1 MFANIIFDWSGTLC
15 NDLPPVIDTI
25 NRILTHHGAAE
36 VDEATFRE
44 EFRLPF
50 GDFYHERIPG
60 VPHAELE
67 ALYARFFPKT
77 RKTEVPIPHAREFV
91 EAMHDAERRLFVLS
105 AVTES
110 HFQQQAKNLGFDG
123 KFERVY
129 LDVRDKRRVI
139 HQLLDENRLTPDE
152 TCFIGDM
159 RHDVDTAKH
168 AGITSIAVLTGYD
181 SAAKLAP
188 SEPDVMVQ
196 NLGKLGDWFR
206 RAERTKKEA

>member
-25 NRILTHHGAAE
+25 NRILTHHGAEA

-50 GDFYHERIPG
+50 GDFYEERIPG
-60 VPHAELE
+60 VTHAELE
-67 ALYARFFPKT
+67 ALYARFFPQT
-77 RKTEVPIPHAREFV
+77 RETELPIPHAREFV
-91 EAMHDAERRLFVLS
+91 ETMHAAGRRLFVLS

-110 HFQQQAKNLGFDG
+110 HFVQQAKNLGFDG
-123 KFERVY
+123 WFERVY
-129 LDVRDKRRVI
+129 LDVRDKRKLI
-139 HQLLDENRLTPDE
+139 HRILDENRLKPDD
-152 TCFIGDM
+152 TCFVGDM

-188 SEPDVMVQ
+188 SEPDVMV
-196 NLGKLGDWFR
+196 LDLARLGDWFR
-206 RAERTKKEA
+206 RAEPPA